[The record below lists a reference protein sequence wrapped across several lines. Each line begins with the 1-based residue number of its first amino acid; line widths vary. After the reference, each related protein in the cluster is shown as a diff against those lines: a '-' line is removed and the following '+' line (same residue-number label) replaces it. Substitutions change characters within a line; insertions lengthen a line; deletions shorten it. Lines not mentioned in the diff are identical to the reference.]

1 MAFAGLSGRGIGR
14 TILAAA
20 IIAAVGYTW
29 LHRDLFQHD
38 HLQAF
43 IIRNRA
49 WISENPYA
57 PFLFIL
63 AHVVVS
69 VTFIPRSIIAV
80 AAGVIWGLWWCS
92 LLASLG
98 CLAGASA
105 GFLIARYLNDG
116 LIKPNQMPGFGR
128 LLARLEGGGWRAVT
142 VLRLVPVMPHTPVNY
157 AFGLTNIAFMPYC
170 VGTIIGSLPTTVFYA
185 DLGALGETTMTSQG
199 QWHVPATIGVVALG
213 ASFLLP
219 RLPGL
224 RTGKN

>member
-80 AAGVIWGLWWCS
+80 AAGVIWGLWWGS

-116 LIKPNQMPGFGR
+116 LIKPSQMPGFGR
-128 LLARLEGGGWRAVT
+128 LLARLEGGGWRAVPRR
-142 VLRLVPVMPHTPVNY
+142 LRACPEHQDQDDHDGPV
-157 AFGLTNIAFMPYC
+157 GQQ
-170 VGTIIGSLPTTVFYA
+170 
-185 DLGALGETTMTSQG
+185 GALF
-199 QWHVPATIGVVALG
+199 HRRA
-213 ASFLLP
+213 
-219 RLPGL
+219 PGRHL
-224 RTGKN
+224 